1 MEDQM
6 ELDIDQAQLMMQLRQ
21 MNLKEHSY
29 ASLPSP
35 AHSDASSSSSGV
47 RGANDSG
54 IESDKVKSKV
64 NI

>member
-1 MEDQM
+1 M

-35 AHSDASSSSSGV
+35 APTYKMSKKRAQQLRSAPSTPPG
-47 RGANDSG
+47 
-54 IESDKVKSKV
+54 ELKVIGDVKC
-64 NI
+64 